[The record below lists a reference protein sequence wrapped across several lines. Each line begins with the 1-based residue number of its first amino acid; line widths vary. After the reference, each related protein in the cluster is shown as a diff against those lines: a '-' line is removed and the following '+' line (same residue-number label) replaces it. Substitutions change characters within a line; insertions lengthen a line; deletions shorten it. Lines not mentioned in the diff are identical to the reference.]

1 MNFILRNG
9 LRLLLV
15 LLWPMILLLSG
26 WLLMRKKRYAF
37 AVKHKL
43 TDIIINTLLFTI
55 VGIAVIWLFFHM
67 ENTIYS
73 YDYSG
78 HWLRSLYIKKWFFE
92 NPASILG
99 QVYNSMNHQEYSYL
113 PALLMLGV
121 TLISP
126 SYGWFCVSIFLNFV
140 VPTFILLQVFYFS
153 FNMENPRLPL
163 LISAVFYPLWFILF
177 NGEVDIGNLF
187 FLMMMILLTLHQ
199 EWKHIDWID
208 TFSVNLFALLL
219 IFFRRYSLYML
230 VVFYPAYLLKYV
242 FASRYMKEKKLL
254 RNLLLLFSSGA
265 IALLVLLL
273 FFRPYIGMILGN
285 NFSEAYEAYDRTG
298 KISEFISYFS
308 LLIISFVVYGVYRL
322 VKEKEIETLFD
333 LFLMTVV
340 PLLLFWR
347 VQSLEHHHYTII
359 TLPLL
364 YAFAYGMINMWK
376 QRKKALPFVLSAFLC
391 LNAMLVLSPM
401 PQIPLISTPRRS
413 PEKMADIDKIREL
426 STTLYYLTEGEGISA
441 YMASGSLDF
450 NDDILRNA
458 ALPDLSQIPQID
470 SAVLDLRD
478 GFPRDLQFI
487 KYIITIDPIQYF
499 NKPYQ
504 HIYDIIS
511 NALWT
516 EPLIQEI
523 YQLVYTTEI
532 DDMKIEI
539 YERTG
544 DFSPAVKEYFYN
556 EIIQIYPDKAEEFR
570 YILD

>member
-43 TDIIINTLLFTI
+43 TDIIINTLLFA
-55 VGIAVIWLFFHM
+55 VAGIALIWLFFHM

-265 IALLVLLL
+265 VALLVLLL
-273 FFRPYIGMILGN
+273 FFRPYIGMVLGN
-285 NFSEAYEAYDRTG
+285 NFSEAYEAYDRSG

-308 LLIISFVVYGVYRL
+308 LLIISVGLYGIYRL
-322 VKEKEIETLFD
+322 IKEKETETLCD
-333 LFLMTVV
+333 LFLLTVV

-347 VQSLEHHHYTII
+347 VQSLEHHHSTII
-359 TLPLL
+359 TLPIL
-364 YAFAYGMINMWK
+364 YAFTYGMIGLWGQK
-376 QRKKALPFVLSAFLC
+376 QKALPFVLGAFLG

-401 PQIPLISTPRRS
+401 PQIPFISTPRRT
-413 PEKMADIDKIREL
+413 PEKMTDIDKIREL

>member
-15 LLWPMILLLSG
+15 LLWPAILVLSG
-26 WLLMRKKRYAF
+26 CLLMRKKRYAF

-43 TDIIINTLLFTI
+43 TDIIINTILFA
-55 VGIAVIWLFFHM
+55 VAGIAVIWLFFHM

-92 NPASILG
+92 DPASILG

-113 PALLMLGV
+113 PALLMLGI

-126 SYGWFCVSIFLNFV
+126 SYGWFCISIFLNFI
-140 VPTFILLQVFYFS
+140 VPTFVLLQVFYFS

-163 LISAVFYPLWFILF
+163 LISAIFYPLWFILF

-187 FLMMMILLTLHQ
+187 FLMMMILMTLHQ

-208 TFSVNLFALLL
+208 TLSVNLFALLL

-230 VVFYPAYLLKYV
+230 VAFYPAYLLKYV
-242 FASRYMKEKKLL
+242 FAARHMKEKKLP

-265 IALLVLLL
+265 ITLLILFL
-273 FFRPYIGMILGN
+273 FFRPYIVMVLGN
-285 NFSEAYEAYDRTG
+285 NFSEAYEAYNRSG
-298 KISEFISYFS
+298 KILEFISFFS
-308 LLIISFVVYGVYRL
+308 LLVISVGLYGIYKL
-322 VKEKEIETLFD
+322 IKEKETETLCY
-333 LFLMTVV
+333 LFLMIVI

-347 VQSLEHHHYTII
+347 VQSLEHHHYTIV
-359 TLPLL
+359 TLPVL
-364 YAFAYGMINMWK
+364 YVFSYGMIGLWSQK
-376 QRKKALPFVLSAFLC
+376 KKALPFVLSAFLG
-391 LNAMLVLSPM
+391 LNAMIVLSAV
-401 PQIPLISTPRRS
+401 PQIPLVNTPRRT
-413 PEKMADIDKIREL
+413 PEKMTDIDKIREL

-441 YMASGSLDF
+441 YMASGSLEF

-458 ALPDLSQIPQID
+458 ALPDLNMMPQID

-511 NALWT
+511 IALWS

-523 YQLVYTTEI
+523 YQKVYTTEI
-532 DDMKIEI
+532 DDMNIVI

-556 EIIQIYPDKAEEFR
+556 EIIRIYPDKAEEFR